1 VEEFALLLLDA
12 NPPRRLPKGK
22 GPQRRRDDR
31 VDMGEPPKGGES
43 APRAD

>member
-1 VEEFALLLLDA
+1 MMLLDA

-31 VDMGEPPKGGES
+31 VDMGGASIKADL